1 MSTTLTIERPVH
13 FRRGGHGGRK
23 ELKDGPAAPAPP
35 PGRVPRSSRLMA
47 LAIRLEEQVRTGIVG
62 SYAEV
67 AALGHVTRAR
77 VSQVMNLVNLAP
89 DIQEALLHLPRT
101 EGGRDAVILADL
113 QPIASVL
120 EWRMQRRLWTAL
132 TAGRLSPPGQ

>member
-1 MSTTLTIERPVH
+1 MSTLTIERPVH

-35 PGRVPRSSRLMA
+35 PGRVPRISRLMA
-47 LAIRLEEQVRTGIVG
+47 MAIRLEEQVRTGVVG
-62 SYAEV
+62 SYAEL
-67 AALGHVTRAR
+67 AAVGRVTRAR
-77 VSQVMNLVNLAP
+77 VSQILNLVNLAP

-120 EWRMQRRLWTAL
+120 EWRMQRRLWEAL
-132 TAGRLSPPGQ
+132 IAGRLGPTGQ

>member
-23 ELKDGPAAPAPP
+23 ELKDGPAPPAPP
-35 PGRVPRSSRLMA
+35 PGRVPRIARLMA
-47 LAIRLEEQVRTGIVG
+47 LAIRLEEQVRTGVVG

-67 AALGHVTRAR
+67 AAVGHVTRAR
-77 VSQVMNLVNLAP
+77 VSQILNLVNLAP

-120 EWRMQRRLWTAL
+120 DWRMQRRLWAAL
-132 TAGRLSPPGQ
+132 TAGRLGLTGQ

>member
-35 PGRVPRSSRLMA
+35 PGRVPRVARLMA
-47 LAIRLEEQVRTGIVG
+47 LAIRLEEQVRTGVVG
-62 SYAEV
+62 NYAEMASV
-67 AALGHVTRAR
+67 GHVTRAR
-77 VSQVMNLVNLAP
+77 VSQIMNLVNLAP

-120 EWRMQRRLWTAL
+120 DWRMQRRLWAPL
-132 TAGRLSPPGQ
+132 AARLGPTGQ

>member
-1 MSTTLTIERPVH
+1 MSTALTIERPVH

-23 ELKDGPAAPAPP
+23 ELKDGPAAPTPP
-35 PGRVPRSSRLMA
+35 PGRVPRVARLMA
-47 LAIRLEEQVRTGIVG
+47 LAVRLEGQVRTGVMG

-67 AALGHVTRAR
+67 AAVGHVTRAR

-101 EGGRDAVILADL
+101 EGGRDPVILADL
-113 QPIASVL
+113 QPTASVP
-120 EWRMQRRLWTAL
+120 EWRMQRRLWAAL
-132 TAGRLSPPGQ
+132 IAGRLSPPGP

>member
-23 ELKDGPAAPAPP
+23 ELKDGTAAPAPP
-35 PGRVPRSSRLMA
+35 QGRVPRVARLMA
-47 LAIRLEEQVRTGIVG
+47 LAIRLEEQVRTGVVG
-62 SYAEV
+62 TYAEL
-67 AALGHVTRAR
+67 AAVGHVTRAR
-77 VSQVMNLVNLAP
+77 VSQIMNLVNLAP

-101 EGGRDAVILADL
+101 EEGRDAVILADL

-120 EWRMQRRLWTAL
+120 EWRMQRRLWAAL
-132 TAGRLSPPGQ
+132 IAGRLTSPGQ